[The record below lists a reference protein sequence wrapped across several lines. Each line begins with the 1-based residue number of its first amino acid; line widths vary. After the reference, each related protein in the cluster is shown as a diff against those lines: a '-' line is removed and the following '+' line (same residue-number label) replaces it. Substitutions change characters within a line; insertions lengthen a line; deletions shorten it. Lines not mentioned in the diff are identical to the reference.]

1 MRGGLLAAL
10 AIPDPPVASAV
21 AANPAATAAVRRAC
35 VSFRVLDM
43 APLSSQRGRI
53 SAAPLPWGE
62 FWAAPVPMGQAEGR
76 PDDEADLGPP
86 QSMGQ
91 PKKAPLGKADA
102 WPPQSRRGKFRAA
115 PLPNEAVPAAP
126 LPGKASPNF
135 DLSGT

>member
-1 MRGGLLAAL
+1 MCGGLLAAL

-62 FWAAPVPMGQAEGR
+62 FWAAPVPWGRLQAAPMMGRILGR
-76 PDDEADLGPP
+76 PVR
-86 QSMGQ
+86 GQ
-91 PKKAPLGKADA
+91 PKKAPLGEADT
-102 WPPQSRRGKFRAA
+102 WPPQFRRGKFRAA
-115 PLPNEAVPAAP
+115 PLPQRDGSRRP
-126 LPGKASPNF
+126 
-135 DLSGT
+135 